1 MTHCHFRI
9 GGACAVLSAVTTFFL
24 WLLPGGTVARLGV
37 NFVHVF
43 LALTAYAATAAA
55 LWPTRRAG
63 ALFGMLWFL
72 LWGFT
77 ELLGVSIQIWTVQH
91 WKAGLSAAEPDARR
105 VLEADL
111 AAFSAV
117 WDGMFL
123 LLLCAFLL
131 GTLAFGLAMVT
142 SPGLER
148 VVGVLMLAGAPL
160 TIVILLQEYAGMPA
174 LGALVGGIY
183 PVLQPVSRCLL
194 GLWLWRKRPAT

>member
-24 WLLPGGTVARLGV
+24 WLLPSGTLPRLAV

-43 LALTAYAATAAA
+43 LALTAYAATAVA
-55 LWPTRRAG
+55 LWPRRRAG

-91 WKAGLSAAEPDARR
+91 WKAGLATAEGEARR
-105 VLEADL
+105 SLEADI
-111 AAFSAV
+111 AAFAAV

-131 GTLAFGLAMVT
+131 GTLAFGLAMVRT
-142 SPGLER
+142 AGLER
-148 VVGVLMLAGAPL
+148 VVGALMLAAAPL
-160 TIVILLQEYAGMPA
+160 TIVILLQEYAGWSS
-174 LGALVGGIY
+174 LGTLVGGVY
-183 PVLQPVSRCLL
+183 PVLQPVSRSLL
-194 GLWLWRKRPAT
+194 GVWLWRRNT